1 MIYFISEK
9 TIKEYSNIDVNTDT
23 HYLLPAIRESQDI
36 DLQTIIGKYLYKKLQ
51 DMVADKTIEEPEN
64 ECYKEFLGTI
74 KYFLVY
80 NTLANIILV
89 VNYKLNNGG
98 VQQANDEALTSINM
112 SDAKQLKQ
120 YYTDKADFY
129 ANRIKWFMVDNYDN
143 LSLKDEDVTNLR
155 AQLDNRAPCP
165 IYLGGAQ
172 NPTKIRTRKRYPS
185 RGYDKPWQYR

>member
-36 DLQTIIGKYLYKKLQ
+36 DLQTIIGKYLYKVLQ
-51 DMVADKTIEEPEN
+51 DKVEDKTIDEPEN
-64 ECYKEFLGTI
+64 EAYKEFLGVI

-120 YYTDKADFY
+120 YYADKADFY
-129 ANRIKWFMVDNYDN
+129 ANRIKWYMVDNYDQ

-155 AQLDNRAPCP
+155 AQLDNLAPCP

-172 NPTKIRTRKRYPS
+172 NPTKLRIRKRYPS
-185 RGYDKPWQYR
+185 RGYDKPWYK

>member
-9 TIKEYSNIDVNTDT
+9 TIKEYSNIDVDTDT

-51 DMVADKTIEEPEN
+51 DMVADKTIDEPEN
-64 ECYKEFLGTI
+64 EYYKEFLGTI

-155 AQLDNRAPCP
+155 AQLDNLAPCP

>member
-51 DMVADKTIEEPEN
+51 DMVADKTIDEPEN
-64 ECYKEFLGTI
+64 EYYKEFLGTI

-129 ANRIKWFMVDNYDN
+129 ANRIKWFMLDNYDN
-143 LSLKDEDVTNLR
+143 LSL
-155 AQLDNRAPCP
+155 APCP
-165 IYLGGAQ
+165 IYLGGAR

>member
-51 DMVADKTIEEPEN
+51 DMVADKTIDEPEN
-64 ECYKEFLGTI
+64 EYYKEFLGTI

-155 AQLDNRAPCP
+155 AQLDNLAPCP

-185 RGYDKPWQYR
+185 RGYDKPWQYK

>member
-51 DMVADKTIEEPEN
+51 DMVADKTIDEPEN
-64 ECYKEFLGTI
+64 EYYKEFLGTI

-155 AQLDNRAPCP
+155 AQLDNLAPCP
-165 IYLGGAQ
+165 IYLGSAQ

>member
-51 DMVADKTIEEPEN
+51 DMVADKTIDEPEN
-64 ECYKEFLGTI
+64 EYYKEFLGTI

-155 AQLDNRAPCP
+155 AQLDNLAPCP

-172 NPTKIRTRKRYPS
+172 NQIRTRKRYPS
-185 RGYDKPWQYR
+185 RGYDKPWQYK

>member
-36 DLQTIIGKYLYKKLQ
+36 DLQTIIGKYLYKVLQ
-51 DMVADKTIEEPEN
+51 DKVEDKTIDEPEN
-64 ECYKEFLGTI
+64 EAYKEFLGII

-120 YYTDKADFY
+120 YYADKADFY
-129 ANRIKWFMVDNYDN
+129 ANRIKWYMVDNYDQ

-155 AQLDNRAPCP
+155 AQLDNLAPCN

-172 NPTKIRTRKRYPS
+172 NPTKLRIRKRYPS
-185 RGYDKPWQYR
+185 RGYDKPWYK

>member
-36 DLQTIIGKYLYKKLQ
+36 DLQTIIGKFLYKKLQ
-51 DMVADKTIEEPEN
+51 DMVADKTIDEPEN
-64 ECYKEFLGTI
+64 EYYKEFLGTI

-155 AQLDNRAPCP
+155 AQLDNLAPCP